1 MVNDLSGFIPELWSA
16 RIQKMRQK
24 MLVSAAV
31 SSFEEQKG
39 LTYGD
44 TVHRPTMSDFV
55 VNDYVRGVPVT
66 PQDITN
72 TDDTLLI
79 NKSKEVSFYID
90 KLDEVQSK
98 YDIEMAAV
106 KRATYKIKDEMDMT
120 RFKETI
126 NATYVADAGDNGGTA
141 GTAATLTPST
151 AVQFFETAK
160 ARLRSNNVEDDRGW
174 YAVVS
179 PTVTGIIAQTF
190 IGAGFNLADS
200 ALKNGYKGDAFGLK
214 IYESN
219 NLLHTRVA
227 TPTSLV
233 NTNTL
238 VVAGV
243 TFTFATTATAA
254 GDIDLWSNDAD
265 AIANAVLAINGT
277 GTPSATTYIDIS
289 AADRILI
296 KNAGVYA
303 TGTTTVLTLYG
314 RGSFTATENST
325 TIVLWSLICHNEM
338 WQMWAVDM
346 VVQMYPDVQKNKE
359 PKMSGYTWIILDLY
373 GVKTFQEGKDRMIDL
388 QTIA

>member
-254 GDIDLWSNDAD
+254 GDIDL
-265 AIANAVLAINGT
+265 
-277 GTPSATTYIDIS
+277 
-289 AADRILI
+289 
-296 KNAGVYA
+296 
-303 TGTTTVLTLYG
+303 
-314 RGSFTATENST
+314 
-325 TIVLWSLICHNEM
+325 
-338 WQMWAVDM
+338 
-346 VVQMYPDVQKNKE
+346 
-359 PKMSGYTWIILDLY
+359 
-373 GVKTFQEGKDRMIDL
+373 
-388 QTIA
+388 